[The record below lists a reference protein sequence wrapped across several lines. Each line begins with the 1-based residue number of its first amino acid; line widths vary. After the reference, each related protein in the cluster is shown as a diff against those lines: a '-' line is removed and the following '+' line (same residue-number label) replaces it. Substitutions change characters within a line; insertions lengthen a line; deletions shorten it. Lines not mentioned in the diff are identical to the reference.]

1 MNVNSVTIRQTNIEA
16 ICLCVKQV
24 LTVPHSTMGLPREK
38 GTGTCDKRARPEGV
52 KGNVAP
58 VERKRG
64 RAENEDK
71 RRSLDKDSMD
81 YQ

>member
-1 MNVNSVTIRQTNIEA
+1 MNVNSVTMRQTNIEA

-24 LTVPHSTMGLPREK
+24 LTVPHSTMGLLREK

-58 VERKRG
+58 VER
-64 RAENEDK
+64 AENEDK